1 MTFIATR
8 VGQALHSWST
18 VELELAWLFTI
29 ITEIPDRRISQVAFA
44 AIVSFDARVQ
54 MCNSIMPLVT
64 MNDVHRRYWTWLYN
78 RLTKKV
84 KKRNE
89 LAHFTIVIWENE
101 TGAQSVRL
109 VPYYSEGSQI
119 FQQNNGLSIDQ
130 IEERDQSFTTL
141 QSHLAWLR
149 AEMEVL
155 KGLLLINPLPIPDR
169 VHELRNEV
177 SPKPSSAAFPPR
189 L

>member
-89 LAHFTIVIWENE
+89 LAHFTIVIWEN
-101 TGAQSVRL
+101 
-109 VPYYSEGSQI
+109 
-119 FQQNNGLSIDQ
+119 
-130 IEERDQSFTTL
+130 
-141 QSHLAWLR
+141 
-149 AEMEVL
+149 
-155 KGLLLINPLPIPDR
+155 
-169 VHELRNEV
+169 
-177 SPKPSSAAFPPR
+177 
-189 L
+189 